1 MRVKIELTNIE
12 DVKKF
17 NEAVAD
23 VECDVRLVGK
33 DENGNDWNMSGKSIM
48 CSLLVAKKE
57 QLDRDHT
64 AHDVDWNTIWCECEK
79 DIYSKIQDF
88 VVV

>member
-17 NEAVAD
+17 NTAVQD
-23 VECDVRLVGK
+23 VECDVRLTGK
-33 DENGNDWNMSGKSIM
+33 DENGNDWSMSGKSIL
-48 CSLLVAKKE
+48 CSLIVARNE
-57 QLDRDHT
+57 QVDRDHT
-64 AHDVDWNTIWCECEK
+64 AHEVDWNTVWCECEQ

-88 VVV
+88 VVL